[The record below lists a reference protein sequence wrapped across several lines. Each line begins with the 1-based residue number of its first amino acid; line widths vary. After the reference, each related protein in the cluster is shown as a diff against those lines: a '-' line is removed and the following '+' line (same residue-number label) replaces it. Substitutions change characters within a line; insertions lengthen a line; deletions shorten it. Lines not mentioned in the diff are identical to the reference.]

1 MSKWPAIVVN
11 ESESGRVQQRSEDDL
26 PEGAVTVAVGYS
38 SLNYKD
44 GLAVSSGAVA
54 VLAQLGDPVAASTG
68 RPETRGRVVI
78 DVHG

>member
-1 MSKWPAIVVN
+1 MSKWPAIVMN

-26 PEGAVTVAVGYS
+26 PEGDVT
-38 SLNYKD
+38 
-44 GLAVSSGAVA
+44 
-54 VLAQLGDPVAASTG
+54 VAASTG